1 MPLFRPLPA
10 CDKRRVREHAVSA
23 ADTTAKPIRP
33 ADAPLRR
40 LALVLAVAYVLVLQ
54 ALLGG
59 MASGAHAAGF
69 LTVDAFGQTLCLNSH
84 GAPDAPGETGRHT
97 PDCCLTGCQSAP
109 ASALPPPV
117 ATTPALPASPS
128 QARTLAPRT
137 APLAFLPERSPRH
150 TRAPP
155 AA

>member
-10 CDKRRVREHAVSA
+10 CDMTLAREHAVA
-23 ADTTAKPIRP
+23 AASRTTEPTRP
-33 ADAPLRR
+33 TDAPLRR
-40 LALVLAVAYVLVLQ
+40 LAMVLAVAYVLVLQ

-69 LTVDAFGQTLCLNSH
+69 VTVDAFGQTLCLGSH
-84 GAPDAPGETGRHT
+84 SAPAAPGDPARHT
-97 PDCCLTGCQSAP
+97 PECCLTGCQAAP
-109 ASALPPPV
+109 AAALPPPL
-117 ATTPALPASPS
+117 AAMAALPASHRE
-128 QARTLAPRT
+128 ARTLPPRT
-137 APLAFLPERSPRH
+137 AGFARTPERSPRH

>member
-1 MPLFRPLPA
+1 M
-10 CDKRRVREHAVSA
+10 SA
-23 ADTTAKPIRP
+23 ADTTAKPIRL

-69 LTVDAFGQTLCLNSH
+69 IAIDEFGRTLCLNSH
-84 GAPDAPGETGRHT
+84 GAPDAPGESGRHT
-97 PDCCLTGCQSAP
+97 PDCCLTGCQAAP
-109 ASALPPPV
+109 AAALPPPLP
-117 ATTPALPASPS
+117 AMAALPAGHHAGPTPPPRAAGL
-128 QARTLAPRT
+128 ARA
-137 APLAFLPERSPRH
+137 PERSPRH